1 MDIDMVRISL
11 ASPQKVLEWSRGEV
25 KKPETLNYRTGRPEP
40 EGLFCERIF
49 GPTRDYECACG
60 KFRKVRGEGRI
71 CDRCG
76 VEITN
81 AKVRRKRMGFIRLAA
96 PVAHI
101 WFSRGIPNYLSL
113 LLNIPPRDVESIL
126 AYATF
131 IFVKLD
137 RRRLAD
143 PDHPGVGIFRA
154 KDPEAAAPSLDMER
168 ISAIISTTGR
178 KPEDDNEVIAE
189 ITKWMDGYEGALV
202 EAVNTEITSILR
214 RGQERGFLRPTYPLD
229 LILGMLGK
237 RESRDAVF
245 DPVTGEVA
253 IPRGE
258 RLTYAVLQR
267 ALQADV
273 RIEDIPVTDKAS
285 RRGVTLSELLKDK
298 LSEEELDE
306 EIRDTAT
313 GELVA
318 RASTALSD
326 CIWDALA
333 RFKNITPLRIAN
345 RSARES
351 YERARE
357 KRMKEIA
364 EIIGGIQT
372 LLRSRPYDPEALD
385 PPEPEARNYQIDG
398 VAYRNL
404 FKLKSVI
411 RRRLQGVFT
420 PDDIFVVAG
429 GAEAFLLICRN
440 LNFPALHGRLAGAVD
455 SLRKV
460 STDSASI
467 KVRLDRLIR
476 RANLVG
482 HIIDS
487 GNRPEWMILEI
498 LPVIPPDLRPL
509 VQLEGGRHATSD
521 LNELYRTV
529 ISRNNRLIR
538 LAKINAPELVLRN
551 EKRIL
556 QEAVDALL
564 DNTKKARPIEDINGR
579 PLKSLADSLKG
590 KQGRFRQNLLGKRV
604 DYSGRAVIVVGPQL
618 RLWQCGVPR
627 AMALELFKPF
637 VIYQL
642 VHRKFAENT
651 KIAKRMLERVPSL
664 PPADAAKVWES
675 LEHAVKGKVV
685 LLNRAPT
692 LHRLSVQA
700 FEPILVDGESILLH
714 PLVCSAYN
722 ADFDGDQMA
731 VHLPLSIKAQV
742 EARLLMLSTRGLLVP
757 ADGSPIAYPSQ
768 DMVLG
773 IHYLTLE
780 LPAPREKKPEDEW
793 HQFSDLE
800 SVARAYHMDVVGIHE
815 PIWLRVPCQWNGK
828 SPEPNGKKYDLIKTT
843 PGRAMFN
850 IHLPEALRYIN
861 KTIDKRELKKLAAQC
876 FGFLGE
882 EKTVDLMD
890 DLKDMGFRIATR
902 AGASMAVVD
911 VVIPESKRAIVEA
924 AEREVLKLEEQGIN
938 PETDKERW
946 SKRVVRIWERAVE
959 RISEAV
965 EKLEDPKNILLMMVR
980 SGSRGNPDQMR
991 QLGGMRGLMA
1001 DPSGRIIPMPIKAN
1015 FREGLTVQEYFIST
1029 HGGRKGLTDT
1039 ALRTAKSGYLTRR
1052 LVDLAQ
1058 EVFITEDDCQTRDGI
1073 SLRPIV
1079 DNESGTVYETIG
1091 QRAVGR
1097 IAAATAWDPQTGE
1110 FLAECGEEIDEDAA
1124 HQLDAIHLPSI
1135 FVRSALICENPFGIC
1150 AICYGRNLATG
1161 RLVEVG
1167 ESVGVM
1173 AAQAIGEPGTQLTL
1187 RTFHTGGIAGEGV
1200 RDITYGLPRAEMFFE
1215 VYSVRFSPKKSGA
1228 VIFREARRAEV
1239 LEVVQPDRQSGYVK
1253 VFTSR
1258 GDEKKIEVP
1267 PPRKIKVAK
1276 GDTVHIGDALT
1287 DGYKN
1292 PYEILEVLGTKAA
1305 EQYIIDQIQQVYR
1318 SQDVA
1323 THDKHFEVIVS
1334 QMFRFVQVKDPG
1346 DSPFLPEAYMNRY
1359 TFQKLNERLRK
1370 QGKRTATAVNVLLGV
1385 KKAALGSESFL
1396 AGASFQETARVL
1408 SAAGLEGRADL
1419 LRGLKENIIIGRPIP
1434 CGTGFPVFRA
1444 VEYRITEAAHEVP
1457 VTEEEVPIR
1466 AAFDTEAPDTLE

>member
-11 ASPQKVLEWSRGEV
+11 ASPQKILEWARGEV

-76 VEITN
+76 VEITT
-81 AKVRRKRMGFIRLAA
+81 AKVRRKRMGYIRLAA

-126 AYATF
+126 AYASF

-137 RRRLAD
+137 KRRLAD
-143 PDHPGVGIFRA
+143 PDHPGVGIFRP
-154 KDPEAAAPSLDMER
+154 KDPQAPPPALDMER

-178 KPEDDNEVIAE
+178 KPEDDKEVIDE
-189 ITKWMDGYEGALV
+189 ITRWLDSYEGALV
-202 EAVNTEITSILR
+202 DAVSTEIMSILR
-214 RGQERGFLRPTYPLD
+214 RGQEREFLRVSFPLD
-229 LILGMLGK
+229 LITGMLGK
-237 RESRDAVF
+237 REAREAVY

-253 IPRGE
+253 IQRGE
-258 RLTYAVLQR
+258 RLNYAVLQR

-273 RIEDIPVTDKAS
+273 RLEEITVTDKTS
-285 RRGVTLSELLKDK
+285 RRGIKLQELLGDK
-298 LSEEELDE
+298 LSEEELEE

-313 GELVA
+313 GELIA
-318 RASTALSD
+318 RAGTPLSECIWTALS
-326 CIWDALA
+326 
-333 RFKNITPLRIAN
+333 RFKNAAPIRIAN
-345 RSARES
+345 RAQRES

-372 LLRSRPYDPEALD
+372 LLQSRPYDPEALD

-429 GAEAFLLICRN
+429 GAEAFLLICRSV
-440 LNFPALHGRLAGAVD
+440 NFAVLHEKLRTAIDG
-455 SLRKV
+455 LRK
-460 STDSASI
+460 SSADSAST
-467 KVRLDRLIR
+467 KVRLDRFIR

-482 HIIDS
+482 HILES
-487 GNRPEWMILEI
+487 GNRPEWMILEV

-538 LAKINAPELVLRN
+538 LTKINAPELVLRN

-564 DNTKKARPIEDINGR
+564 DNTKKTRPIEDINGR

-618 RLWQCGVPR
+618 RLWQCGIPR

-637 VIYQL
+637 VIHQL

-664 PPADAAKVWES
+664 PPAEAAKVWES

-692 LHRLSVQA
+692 LHRLSIQA

-714 PLVCSAYN
+714 PLVCAAYN

-731 VHLPLSIKAQV
+731 VHLPLSIKAQT

-780 LPAPREKKPEDEW
+780 VPGVSDQEPK
-793 HQFSDLE
+793 HVFYDLE
-800 SVARAYHMDVVGIHE
+800 SVARAYHMEVVGLHT
-815 PIWLRVPCQWNGK
+815 PILLRVPSQWAGQG
-828 SPEPNGKKYDLIKTT
+828 PGPNGKPYTLIKTT

-861 KTIDKRELKKLAAQC
+861 QTMDKKQLKKLAAKC
-876 FGFLGE
+876 FRLLGE
-882 EKTVDLMD
+882 EKAVDLMD

-902 AGASMAVVD
+902 AGASMAIVD
-911 VVIPESKRAIVEA
+911 VVIPDTKKAIVES
-924 AEREVLKLEEQGIN
+924 AEKEVLRLEEQGIN
-938 PETDKERW
+938 PEVDKERW
-946 SKRVVRIWERAVE
+946 SKRVIRIWEKAVE
-959 RISEAV
+959 RIAEAV

-980 SGSRGNPDQMR
+980 SGSRGNPDQVR

-1001 DPSGRIIPMPIKAN
+1001 DPAGRVIPMPIKSN
-1015 FREGLTVQEYFIST
+1015 FREGLTVHEYFIST

-1058 EVFITEDDCQTRDGI
+1058 EVFITEEDCQTHDGI
-1073 SLRPIV
+1073 WVGRLV
-1079 DNESGTVYETIG
+1079 EEESGTVYETIG

-1097 IAAATAWDPQTGE
+1097 IAGASAWDPHTGE
-1110 FLAECGEEIDEDAA
+1110 FLALQGEEIDEDAGTKID
-1124 HQLDAIHLPSI
+1124 LSSLPSV
-1135 FVRSALICENPFGIC
+1135 FVRSPLTCENPYGIC
-1150 AICYGRNLATG
+1150 AQCYG
-1161 RLVEVG
+1161 
-1167 ESVGVM
+1167 
-1173 AAQAIGEPGTQLTL
+1173 
-1187 RTFHTGGIAGEGV
+1187 
-1200 RDITYGLPRAEMFFE
+1200 
-1215 VYSVRFSPKKSGA
+1215 
-1228 VIFREARRAEV
+1228 
-1239 LEVVQPDRQSGYVK
+1239 
-1253 VFTSR
+1253 
-1258 GDEKKIEVP
+1258 
-1267 PPRKIKVAK
+1267 
-1276 GDTVHIGDALT
+1276 
-1287 DGYKN
+1287 
-1292 PYEILEVLGTKAA
+1292 
-1305 EQYIIDQIQQVYR
+1305 
-1318 SQDVA
+1318 
-1323 THDKHFEVIVS
+1323 
-1334 QMFRFVQVKDPG
+1334 
-1346 DSPFLPEAYMNRY
+1346 
-1359 TFQKLNERLRK
+1359 
-1370 QGKRTATAVNVLLGV
+1370 
-1385 KKAALGSESFL
+1385 
-1396 AGASFQETARVL
+1396 
-1408 SAAGLEGRADL
+1408 
-1419 LRGLKENIIIGRPIP
+1419 
-1434 CGTGFPVFRA
+1434 
-1444 VEYRITEAAHEVP
+1444 
-1457 VTEEEVPIR
+1457 
-1466 AAFDTEAPDTLE
+1466 

>member
-11 ASPQKVLEWSRGEV
+11 ASPQKVLEWARGEV

-76 VEITN
+76 VEITT

-126 AYATF
+126 AYASF

-143 PDHPGVGIFRA
+143 PDHPGVGIFRP
-154 KDPEAAAPSLDMER
+154 KNPEAPPPPLDMER
-168 ISAIISTTGR
+168 ISAIISTAGR
-178 KPEDDNEVIAE
+178 KQEDDNEVIDE
-189 ITKWMDGYEGALV
+189 IMKWLDGYEGALV
-202 EAVNTEITSILR
+202 DAVQTEITSILR
-214 RGQERGFLRPTYPLD
+214 RGQERGFLRATYPLD

-237 RESRDAVF
+237 RESRDAVY

-253 IPRGE
+253 LQRGE

-267 ALQADV
+267 ALYGEV
-273 RIEDIPVTDKAS
+273 RIEEITVTDKAS
-285 RRGVTLSELLKDK
+285 RRGVSLKELLRDK

-306 EIRDTAT
+306 ELRDTAT
-313 GELVA
+313 GELIA
-318 RASTALSD
+318 RAGTPLSE
-326 CIWDALA
+326 CIWEALA
-333 RFKNITPLRIAN
+333 RFKNTMPLRIAN
-345 RSARES
+345 RHARES

-372 LLRSRPYDPEALD
+372 LLNSRPYDPEALD

-420 PDDIFVVAG
+420 PDDIFIVAG
-429 GAEAFLLICRN
+429 GAEAFLQIFRGI
-440 LNFPALHGRLAGAVD
+440 NFPALLQRLNSAID
-455 SLRKV
+455 SLRKA
-460 STDSASI
+460 SAENASM

-482 HIIDS
+482 HIINS
-487 GNRPEWMILEI
+487 GNKPEWMILEV

-604 DYSGRAVIVVGPQL
+604 DYSGRAVIVVGPHL
-618 RLWQCGVPR
+618 RLWQCGLPR
-627 AMALELFKPF
+627 VMALELFKPF
-637 VIYQL
+637 VIHQL
-642 VHRKFAENT
+642 VRRKFAENT
-651 KIAKRMLERVPSL
+651 KIAKRMLERVISL
-664 PPADAAKVWES
+664 PPAEAAKVWES
-675 LEHAVKGKVV
+675 LEQAVKGKVV

-692 LHRLSVQA
+692 LHRLSIQA

-714 PLVCSAYN
+714 PLVCAAYN

-731 VHLPLSIKAQV
+731 VHLPLSIKAQT

-780 LPAPREKKPEDEW
+780 IPGISDQEPRHVFP
-793 HQFSDLE
+793 DLE
-800 SVARAYHMDVVGIHE
+800 SVARAYHMEVVKIHT
-815 PIWLRVPCQWNGK
+815 PIYLRVPCHWVGK
-828 SPEPNGKKYDLIKTT
+828 SPGPDGKKYELIKTT

-850 IHLPEALRYIN
+850 IHLPEPLRYIN
-861 KTIDKRELKKLAAQC
+861 KTMDKKSLKKLAAVC
-876 FGFLGE
+876 FRLLGE

-902 AGASMAVVD
+902 AGASMAITD
-911 VVIPESKRAIVEA
+911 VVIPASKKAIVES
-924 AEREVLKLEEQGIN
+924 AEREILHLEEQGIN
-938 PETDKERW
+938 PDVDKEKW
-946 SKRVVRIWERAVE
+946 SKRVIRIWEKAVE
-959 RISEAV
+959 RIAEAV
-965 EKLEDPKNILLMMVR
+965 EKLEDPKNILLTIVR

-991 QLGGMRGLMA
+991 QLAGMRGLMA

-1058 EVFITEDDCQTRDGI
+1058 EVFITEEDCQTEDGI
-1073 SLRPIV
+1073 TIV
-1079 DNESGTVYETIG
+1079 PLIDEESGTVYETIG
-1091 QRAVGR
+1091 QRAIGR
-1097 IAAATAWDPQTGE
+1097 IAAKDAWDPETGE
-1110 FLAECGEEIDEDAA
+1110 LLAESGLEIDEDAA
-1124 HQLDAIHLPSI
+1124 QKMDWVKLPSVT
-1135 FVRSALICENPFGIC
+1135 VRSPLTCENPYGIC
-1150 AICYGRNLATG
+1150 AACYGRNLATG

-1167 ESVGVM
+1167 EAVGVM

-1228 VIFREARRAEV
+1228 IIFKEGRKAEV
-1239 LEVVQPDRQSGYVK
+1239 LEVVQPDRLSGYVK

-1258 GDEKKIEVP
+1258 GEEKKIEIP
-1267 PPRKIKVAK
+1267 PPRKIRVKK
-1276 GDTVHIGDALT
+1276 GDIVHIGDRLT

-1292 PYEILEVLGTKAA
+1292 PYEVLEVLGIKAA
-1305 EQYIIDQIQQVYR
+1305 QQYIIDQIQQVYR
-1318 SQDVA
+1318 SQDVD

-1346 DSPFLPEAYMNRY
+1346 DSPFLPEAYVNKY
-1359 TFQKLNERLRK
+1359 TFQKVNERLRK

-1408 SAAGLEGRADL
+1408 SAAALEGRTDL

-1434 CGTGFPVFRA
+1434 CGTGFPVFRN
-1444 VEYRITEAAHEVP
+1444 VEYRITEAAQGVRAE
-1457 VTEEEVPIR
+1457 EEEVAVR
-1466 AAFDTEAPDTLE
+1466 APVDTDAPDTLE

>member
-11 ASPQKVLEWSRGEV
+11 ASPQRVLEWARGEV

-76 VEITN
+76 VEITS

-101 WFSRGIPNYLSL
+101 WFSRGIPNYFSL
-113 LLNIPPRDVESIL
+113 LLNIPPRDVEAIL
-126 AYATF
+126 AYASF

-137 RRRLAD
+137 HRRLAD
-143 PDHPGVGIFRA
+143 PDHPGVGIFRP
-154 KDPEAAAPSLDMER
+154 KNPEVPPPSLDMDR

-178 KPEDDNEVIAE
+178 KAEDDKEVVDE
-189 ITKWMDGYEGALV
+189 IMKWLDYYEGALV
-202 EAVNTEITSILR
+202 EAVRTEIMSILR
-214 RGQERGFLRPTYPLD
+214 RGQEREFLRVSFPLD
-229 LILGMLGK
+229 LISGMLGN
-237 RESRDAVF
+237 RETRDAVY
-245 DPVTGEVA
+245 DPVTGELA

-258 RLTYAVLQR
+258 KLKYPVLER
-267 ALQADV
+267 ALRAD
-273 RIEDIPVTDKAS
+273 ILIQEIPVTDKAS
-285 RRGVTLSELLKDK
+285 RRGVPLAELLADK

-313 GELVA
+313 GELIA
-318 RASTALSD
+318 RVGTPLSD
-326 CIWDALA
+326 CIWTILS
-333 RFKNITPLRIAN
+333 RFKNSAPLRIAN
-345 RSARES
+345 RSARDS

-357 KRMKEIA
+357 KRMKEVV
-364 EIIGGIQT
+364 EIVDGIQT
-372 LLRSRPYDPEALD
+372 LLNSRPYDPEALEPPD
-385 PPEPEARNYQIDG
+385 PESRNYQIDG

-404 FKLKSVI
+404 FKLKGVI
-411 RRRLQGVFT
+411 RRRLQGVFS
-420 PDDIFVVAG
+420 PDDIFVVSG
-429 GAEAFLLICRN
+429 GAEAFLQIFRTLN
-440 LNFPALHGRLAGAVD
+440 LRALHEKLHSAIDG
-455 SLRKV
+455 LRKSAGD
-460 STDSASI
+460 STANKI
-467 KVRLDRLIR
+467 RLDRLIR
-476 RANLVG
+476 RANLIG
-482 HIIDS
+482 HLIES
-487 GNRPEWMILEI
+487 GNRPEWMILEV

-551 EKRIL
+551 EKRLL

-579 PLKSLADSLKG
+579 PLESLADSLKG

-618 RLWQCGVPR
+618 RLWQCGIPR
-627 AMALELFKPF
+627 VMALELFKPF
-637 VIYQL
+637 VIHEL
-642 VHRKFAENT
+642 VKRKFAENT

-664 PPADAAKVWES
+664 APAEAAKVWES
-675 LEHAVKGKVV
+675 LEQAVKGKVV

-692 LHRLSVQA
+692 LHRLSIQA

-731 VHLPLSIKAQV
+731 VHVPLSLKAQT

-773 IHYLTLE
+773 IHYLTLFMPGVSDQE
-780 LPAPREKKPEDEW
+780 PK
-793 HQFSDLE
+793 HTFSDLE
-800 SVARAYHMDVVGIHE
+800 SVARAYHMGVLGLHT
-815 PIWLRVPCQWNGK
+815 PILVRVPVQWLGK
-828 SPEPNGKKYDLIKTT
+828 SLPLNGKKYKLIKTT
-843 PGRAMFN
+843 CGRAMFN

-861 KTIDKRELKKLAAQC
+861 YTIDKKQLKKLAAKC
-876 FGFLGE
+876 FRLLGE

-890 DLKDMGFRIATR
+890 DLKDLGFRISTR
-902 AGASMAVVD
+902 VGASMAIVD
-911 VVIPESKRAIVEA
+911 VVIPDSKKAIVEE
-924 AEREVLKLEEQGIN
+924 AEREVLKLEKHGIS
-938 PETDKERW
+938 PETDNERW
-946 SKRVVRIWERAVE
+946 SKRVIRIWEKAINRIADAVE
-959 RISEAV
+959 N
-965 EKLEDPKNILLMMVR
+965 LEDPKNILLMMVR

-991 QLGGMRGLMA
+991 QLGGIRGLMA
-1001 DPSGRIIPMPIKAN
+1001 DPAGRVIPMPIKSN
-1015 FREGLTVQEYFIST
+1015 FREGLTVHEYFIST

-1058 EVFITEDDCQTRDGI
+1058 EVFITEEDCQTTDGI
-1073 SLRPIV
+1073 SLSPLI
-1079 DNESGTVYETIG
+1079 DEESGVVYETIG
-1091 QRAVGR
+1091 MRAVGR
-1097 IAAATAWDPQTGE
+1097 IASASAWDPVTGE
-1110 FLAECGEEIDEDAA
+1110 FVAILGEEIDEEAA
-1124 HQLDAIHLPSI
+1124 QKIDQANLPSVS
-1135 FVRSALICENPFGIC
+1135 VRSPVTCENPYGLC
-1150 AICYGRNLATG
+1150 ALCYGRNLATG

-1167 ESVGVM
+1167 EPVGVM

-1187 RTFHTGGIAGEGV
+1187 RTFHTGGIAGESV

-1215 VYSVRFSPKKSGA
+1215 VYSVRFATRKSGA
-1228 VIFREARRAEV
+1228 IMFKEGRRGEVI
-1239 LEVVQPDRQSGYVK
+1239 EVVPPDRHSGYVK
-1253 VFTSR
+1253 VITSR
-1258 GDEKKIEVP
+1258 GDEKKIEIP
-1267 PPRKIKVAK
+1267 PPRKIKVK
-1276 GDTVHIGDALT
+1276 VGDVVHIGDALT

-1292 PYEILEVLGTKAA
+1292 PYELLEVLGTKAA
-1305 EQYIIDQIQQVYR
+1305 EQYIIDQIQLVYR
-1318 SQDVA
+1318 SQDVS

-1346 DSPFLPEAYMNRY
+1346 DSPFLPEAYVNKY
-1359 TFQKLNERLRK
+1359 TFQKVNERLRR
-1370 QGKRTATAVNVLLGV
+1370 QGKQTASGVNVLLGV

-1408 SAAGLEGRADL
+1408 TAAALEGRADL
-1419 LRGLKENIIIGRPIP
+1419 LKDLKANIIIGRPIP
-1434 CGTGFPVFRA
+1434 CGTGFPVFRG
-1444 VEYRITEAAHEVP
+1444 VEYRITESPYQVPAVPEEVP
-1457 VTEEEVPIR
+1457 VPATS
-1466 AAFDTEAPDTLE
+1466 FDIESPDTLE